1 MNPEKDVKKCSSCG
15 CRKLLKFFKIRQ
27 STGEYYKTCMQ
38 CCEKDTAGRKKYE
51 DYSEGIIYCLKSGQT
66 DDVYYGSTTRPL
78 PLRKASHMKAYKS
91 WLAGKNNYVTSYE
104 IVKYDDFY
112 IEIVEKYPC
121 KSKEELLTRE
131 SHYIKSEKCV
141 NRYIPG
147 RTSKQ
152 WNEDNHEKVLE
163 NKRRY
168 HRENREEILEK
179 KRLYRIE
186 NREKIAE
193 RGKQRYEKNH
203 EKNLEKARLYREKNR
218 EQIKER
224 QCVKVKCGCGSTVQK
239 HCLTRHLKSKKHLK
253 WIDNQ

>member
-1 MNPEKDVKKCSSCG
+1 
-15 CRKLLKFFKIRQ
+15 
-27 STGEYYKTCMQ
+27 
-38 CCEKDTAGRKKYE
+38 
-51 DYSEGIIYCLKSGQT
+51 
-66 DDVYYGSTTRPL
+66 
-78 PLRKASHMKAYKS
+78 MKAYKS

-179 KRLYRIE
+179 KRLYHIENRDEILEKKRLYHIENREEILEKKRLYRIE

-239 HCLTRHLKSKKHLK
+239 YCLTRHLKSKKHLK